1 LITFTSRA
9 TRWTVAVLVMVAALL
24 VALLVELRDASH
36 SPNPPSAASA
46 REHRDADSA
55 AALAGP
61 RQRAELAPCP
71 HPGGQRGSTAL
82 RDVTAE
88 CAADGSVVDVGPAL
102 AGHRVV
108 LNLWAY
114 WCGPCAA
121 ELPAMAEYQRRVGS
135 DVIVVTVHQD
145 ENETAGL
152 LRLAELGVRLPTLQD
167 GSRRVAAALRV
178 PNVMPATV
186 VLDSDGS
193 VAKTL
198 PRAFATADEI
208 MAAVGAQTR

>member
-9 TRWTVAVLVMVAALL
+9 TRWTVAVLVVVAALL

-36 SPNPPSAASA
+36 SSNPPSAVSA

-71 HPGGQRGSTAL
+71 HPGGQPGSAAL

-102 AGHRVV
+102 AGHRIV

-114 WCGPCAA
+114 WCGPCAV

-135 DVIVVTVHQD
+135 DVMVVTVHQD

-152 LRLAELGVRLPTLQD
+152 LRLPTLQD
-167 GSRRVAAALRV
+167 GSRRIAAALRV

>member
-9 TRWTVAVLVMVAALL
+9 TRWTVAVLVVVAALL

-36 SPNPPSAASA
+36 SSTPPSAASA
-46 REHRDADSA
+46 REHREADSA

-71 HPGGQRGSTAL
+71 HPGGLPGPAAL

-135 DVIVVTVHQD
+135 DVMVVTVHQD

-152 LRLAELGVRLPTLQD
+152 LRLTELGVRLPTLQD

-186 VLDSDGS
+186 VLNSDGS

>member
-135 DVIVVTVHQD
+135 DVMVVTVHQD

>member
-9 TRWTVAVLVMVAALL
+9 TRWTVAVLVVVAALL
-24 VALLVELRDASH
+24 VALLVQLRDASH
-36 SPNPPSAASA
+36 SSSPPSAASA

-71 HPGGQRGSTAL
+71 HPGGQPGPAAL
-82 RDVTAE
+82 RGVTAE
-88 CAADGSVVDVGPAL
+88 CAADGSVVDVAPAL
-102 AGHRVV
+102 AGHRIV

-135 DVIVVTVHQD
+135 DVMVVTVHQD

>member
-1 LITFTSRA
+1 MITFTSRA
-9 TRWTVAVLVMVAALL
+9 TRWTVAVLVVVAALL

-36 SPNPPSAASA
+36 SANPPSAASA

-71 HPGGQRGSTAL
+71 HPGGPPGPAAL
-82 RDVTAE
+82 RDITAE

-102 AGHRVV
+102 AGHRIV

-135 DVIVVTVHQD
+135 DVMVVTVHQD

-167 GSRRVAAALRV
+167 GSRRIAAALRV

-208 MAAVGAQTR
+208 MAAVGVQTR